1 MRHQVFGRKL
11 GRNSGERKALFR
23 GLAQALVLRGGI
35 ITTEAKA
42 KAIKGL
48 VEKLVTKAKKDK
60 KQMLFDFF
68 QNNETV
74 DFLIKKIAP
83 RMMSRV
89 GGYTRIVSLGQ
100 RKGDGAEMVKMD
112 WMEAKAASDGAKSV
126 KEPALADTKKTFT
139 PAKTKQPAAKTA
151 KTKTISQKTK

>member
-11 GRNSGERKALFR
+11 GRNSGERQALFR
-23 GLAQALVLRGGI
+23 GLAQALVLRGAI

-68 QNNETV
+68 QNSETV
-74 DFLIKKIAP
+74 DFLVKNIAP

-112 WMEAKAASDGAKSV
+112 WMEAKLA
-126 KEPALADTKKTFT
+126 KEPPAADAKKTLTLTKTKK
-139 PAKTKQPAAKTA
+139 PVAKTA
-151 KTKTISQKTK
+151 KTKTTSKKTK

>member
-74 DFLIKKIAP
+74 DFLIKNVAP

-112 WMEAKAASDGAKSV
+112 WMEAKFA
-126 KEPALADTKKTFT
+126 KEPQVADAKKTLT
-139 PAKTKQPAAKTA
+139 PAKVKNPAAKTT
-151 KTKTISQKTK
+151 KTKTTSKKTK